1 MKHGFTRRFQRGTI
15 NVALCAGVIAAVVLL
30 NILVTALCSNNRW
43 FIDMTS
49 GHFTDARVDLY
60 EGMYTLT
67 DDAEAM
73 LKSTF
78 DAVNATRPEEDGVEV
93 EIIFCA
99 EPDLLTKNDRMRY
112 IYYTALEME
121 KAFPDSIQVSTTD
134 VWSNPSSV
142 DAYRTNSYSSIYQT
156 NVIVASGTEFRVYNQ
171 RAFYTYSETTDTDP
185 WAYSGE
191 KTFVKGIIAV
201 TKAEAPIA
209 CLTYNH
215 GEPFATEEGMAQY
228 SQFLK
233 VLDSAGYQVQFLDL
247 KNEEIP
253 EDCRLIITMDPQED
267 FASSFMT
274 QNGVSEIEKLD
285 KFLGKA
291 YSFMIFADADTPKLT
306 NLEEFLE
313 EWGIAFNRYADDKSA
328 GMVYDPENAL
338 DGKGQT
344 FMGVYEE
351 EALGGSVTQDMREV
365 GGNPKVV
372 FSNALGISYSPT
384 YENAYALPDEEAGTG
399 AFSYGYYNSNSW
411 SRDIYDIFR
420 ASETALIYETEKG
433 TLTDRVADT
442 AGGFKLMTLSRE
454 NRTIGEGQGYTS
466 INDVS
471 YVCAVGSTAF
481 ASNEVLA
488 SNAYGNTDLLL
499 SVLRVIGREIV
510 PVGINFKPMYTGE
523 ADATNLASHNT
534 TAQTV
539 VLILLPALAFAG
551 TGTVV
556 LVKRKFRK

>member
-1 MKHGFTRRFQRGTI
+1 MKSGFTRRLQRGTL
-15 NVALCAGVIAAVVLL
+15 NMALCAAVIAVVILL
-30 NILVTALCSNNRW
+30 NVLVTALCSKNRW

-49 GHFTDARVDLY
+49 GHFTDARVDMY

-67 DDAEAM
+67 DDAQIM
-73 LKSTF
+73 LQNTF
-78 DAVNATRPEEDGVEV
+78 DAVNANRTEENAVKV

-99 EPDLLTKNDRMRY
+99 EPDLLCLNDQMRY

-121 KAFPDSIQVSTTD
+121 KAFPDSIEVSTTD

-215 GEPFATEEGMAQY
+215 GEPFATEEGKAQY

-233 VLDSAGYQVQFLDL
+233 VLDSAGYEVQFLDL

-253 EDCRLIITMDPQED
+253 ENCRLIITMDPQED

-274 QNGVSEIEKLD
+274 QNGVSEIDKLD

-291 YSFMIFADADTPKLT
+291 YSFMILADADTPKLT

-313 EWGIAFNRYADDKSA
+313 EWGISFNRYSDSKSA
-328 GMVYDPENAL
+328 GVIYDGDNAL
-338 DGKGQT
+338 DGKGLT
-344 FMGVYEE
+344 FMGIYEE
-351 EALGGSVTQDMREV
+351 EALGGSVTKDMREV
-365 GGNPKVV
+365 GGNPKIV
-372 FSNALGISYSPT
+372 FSNALGISYSPS
-384 YENAYALPDEEAGTG
+384 YEQGYALADEEAGTG
-399 AFSYGYYNSNSW
+399 AFTYGYYSSNSW
-411 SRDIYDIFR
+411 SRDIYDLFR
-420 ASETALIYETEKG
+420 ASETALIYEKENG
-433 TLTDRVADT
+433 QVTDRIADT
-442 AGGFKLMTLSRE
+442 AGSFKLMTLSRE

-466 INDVS
+466 VNDVS
-471 YVCAVGSTAF
+471 YVCAIGSTDF
-481 ASNEVLA
+481 ASNEVLS

-499 SVLRVIGREIV
+499 SVLRTIGREIV
-510 PVGINFKPMYTGE
+510 PVGINFKPMYSGE
-523 ADATNLASHNT
+523 ASETYLVNYNT
-534 TAQTV
+534 TALTV
-539 VLILLPALAFAG
+539 VLILIPALAFAG

>member
-1 MKHGFTRRFQRGTI
+1 MKHGFTRRFQRGTV

-30 NILVTALCSNNRW
+30 NILVTALCTNNRW

-78 DAVNATRPEEDGVEV
+78 DSVNATRPEEDGVTV

-171 RAFYTYSETTDTDP
+171 RAFYTYSETTDADP

-215 GEPFATEEGMAQY
+215 GEPFATEEGKAQY

-253 EDCRLIITMDPQED
+253 EDCRLIVTMDPQED

-291 YSFMIFADADTPKLT
+291 YSFMILADADTPKLT

-328 GMVYDPENAL
+328 GMVYDSENAL

-384 YENAYALPDEEAGTG
+384 YEKAYALPDEEAGTG
-399 AFSYGYYNSNSW
+399 AFSYGYYSSNSW

-420 ASETALIYETEKG
+420 ASETALIYETENG

-471 YVCAVGSTAF
+471 YVCAIGSTAF
-481 ASNEVLA
+481 ASNEVLS

-523 ADATNLASHNT
+523 ADATNLASYNT

>member
-215 GEPFATEEGMAQY
+215 GEPFATEEGKAQY

-523 ADATNLASHNT
+523 ADATNLASYNT

>member
-1 MKHGFTRRFQRGTI
+1 MKHGFTRRFQRGTV
-15 NVALCAGVIAAVVLL
+15 NVALCAGVIAAVILL
-30 NILVTALCSNNRW
+30 NILVTALCTNNRW

-78 DAVNATRPEEDGVEV
+78 DSVNATRPEEDGVTV

-171 RAFYTYSETTDTDP
+171 RAFYTYSETTDADP

-215 GEPFATEEGMAQY
+215 GEPFATEEGKAQY

-253 EDCRLIITMDPQED
+253 EDCRLIVTMDPQED

-291 YSFMIFADADTPKLT
+291 YSFMILADADTPKLT

-328 GMVYDPENAL
+328 GMVYDSENAL

-365 GGNPKVV
+365 GGNPKIV

-384 YENAYALPDEEAGTG
+384 YEKAYALPDEEAGTG
-399 AFSYGYYNSNSW
+399 AFSYGYYSSNSW

-420 ASETALIYETEKG
+420 ASETALIYETENG

-471 YVCAVGSTAF
+471 YVCAIGSTAF
-481 ASNEVLA
+481 ASNEVLS

-523 ADATNLASHNT
+523 ADATNLASYNT

>member
-1 MKHGFTRRFQRGTI
+1 MKHGFTRRFQRGTV

-30 NILVTALCSNNRW
+30 NILVTALCTNNRW

-78 DAVNATRPEEDGVEV
+78 DSVNATRPEEDGVEV

-171 RAFYTYSETTDTDP
+171 RAFYTYSETTDADP

-215 GEPFATEEGMAQY
+215 GEPFATEEGKTQY

-253 EDCRLIITMDPQED
+253 EDCRLIVTMDPQED

-328 GMVYDPENAL
+328 GMVYDSENAL

-365 GGNPKVV
+365 GGNPKIV

-384 YENAYALPDEEAGTG
+384 YEKAYALPDEEAGTG
-399 AFSYGYYNSNSW
+399 AFSYGYYSSNSW

-420 ASETALIYETEKG
+420 ASETALIYETENG

-471 YVCAVGSTAF
+471 YVCAIGSTAF
-481 ASNEVLA
+481 ASNEVLS

-523 ADATNLASHNT
+523 ADATNLASYNT